1 MIQLSDEQQCI
12 LDTVKEGHNVM
23 VDAVAGTGKTTLIL
37 SIARE
42 MPDTKILQ
50 LTYNASLRKDVK
62 ETVEK
67 NDIQNLTV
75 HTYHSLAKRYYLS
88 TGYTDTEI
96 RRLLFKN
103 MPLKEVSPKYDM
115 IVLDECQDMTL
126 LYFQLMVKFIKD
138 IDCNI
143 QLLILGDYM
152 QGLYDFKGAD
162 IRFLTLA
169 DQVWDGLTNLTT
181 PGFQKRTMKMS
192 FRITNQMRN
201 FVNDVMLG
209 EERMNACRD
218 GSVVTYVRNSR
229 NNISRVVYGEITKLL
244 ENGVN
249 PSEIFVLG
257 GSVKGA
263 NSNIR
268 RLENTL
274 VEKDVPCHVPMLEG
288 DKIDDRV
295 IDGKVVFSTFHS
307 VKGRQRKYVFVV
319 GFDNAYFRFN
329 ARTLPRDVCPNTL
342 YVAATRATQGLY
354 LLESDNYATDRPLE
368 FLKKSHIEMKKCD
381 YINFKGHH
389 QTIFQDEE
397 DININDNLVK
407 KHRITPTELV
417 KFISESVIET
427 ISPIID
433 RIFIKETDE
442 TITLDIPSVIETK
455 KGYFEEVSDLNGIAI
470 PCVYYDYLKEAFSET
485 EEEFDNIP
493 RGNVLLDVIDN
504 AIDNMRV
511 NDHIFLKEI
520 VNSLPEKIET
530 INDYLYVANVSV
542 AVQETLY
549 FKLKQI
555 DRDEYN
561 WLTDDMVLACKNR
574 LREVIGPDCENTM
587 PSVEDTIIHESS
599 EEQHEKID
607 EYLSTIFDE
616 TQQFRFTG
624 RVDLIT
630 ETIAWELKCTSE
642 ITTEHLVQVI
652 IYAWLWKMRHSYTEE
667 YEDKVF
673 KIFNIKTGEIMRL
686 DATMDDLNTIITTLL
701 KGKFEEPIKKT
712 DEEFIEDCQD
722 CI

>member
-1 MIQLSDEQQCI
+1 
-12 LDTVKEGHNVM
+12 
-23 VDAVAGTGKTTLIL
+23 
-37 SIARE
+37 
-42 MPDTKILQ
+42 
-50 LTYNASLRKDVK
+50 
-62 ETVEK
+62 
-67 NDIQNLTV
+67 
-75 HTYHSLAKRYYLS
+75 
-88 TGYTDTEI
+88 
-96 RRLLFKN
+96 
-103 MPLKEVSPKYDM
+103 M

-209 EERMNACRD
+209 EDRMNSCRD

-397 DININDNLVK
+397 DMNINDNVVK

-504 AIDNMRV
+504 AIDNMRM

-574 LREVIGPDCENTM
+574 LRDVIGPDCENTM

-624 RVDLIT
+624 RVDLIS

-642 ITTEHLVQVI
+642 ITVEHLVQVI

-667 YEDKVF
+667 YEEKVF
-673 KIFNIKTGEIMRL
+673 KIFNIKSGEILRL